1 MEYRKYVDLHNHTT
15 ASDGIYTPKELV
27 YYASFRDLSAIGIT
41 DHDTTNGISEAKEAG
56 ADYGIEIIPGVE
68 LNTQEDNFEIHI
80 LGYFIDYKLSW
91 FQEILTKIRNDILG
105 QEVVKI

>member
-41 DHDTTNGISEAKEAG
+41 DHDTTW
-56 ADYGIEIIPGVE
+56 
-68 LNTQEDNFEIHI
+68 HI
-80 LGYFIDYKLSW
+80 
-91 FQEILTKIRNDILG
+91 
-105 QEVVKI
+105 